1 MLHAEESDMNLQ
13 LAEVI
18 LEEAL
23 LTNKRHAHTPT
34 HTHTVVLLKYSM
46 ADRLT
51 YLLIYR
57 LTG

>member
-1 MLHAEESDMNLQ
+1 MNLQ